1 MSDPFNSGPV
11 AGERNPPIT
20 PQYYAPKQFFIS
32 NISIGPTTTVT
43 TTVDHDYVVSQLVR
57 LIIPNGYGTTQLN
70 EQTGYV
76 ISIPAANQ
84 VVLNINSQFFDPFN
98 PSFSLSLTLPQIIAI
113 GDIQN
118 GTSNAQGRVNNST
131 FIPGS
136 FINISPQ

>member
-1 MSDPFNSGPV
+1 MSNPFNMGPL
-11 AGERNPPIT
+11 ASERNPPIT
-20 PQYYAPKQFFIS
+20 PQYYSPKQFFIS
-32 NISIGPTTTVT
+32 DISIGSTTTVT

-76 ISIPAANQ
+76 ISIPAADQ
-84 VVLNINSQFFDPFN
+84 VVLNIDSKFFDTFN
-98 PSFSLSLTLPQIIAI
+98 PSYSLSLTLPQIIAI

-118 GTSNAQGRVNNST
+118 GTTNANGPINNST